1 MSIPTYKKKA
11 KENAQKAI
19 ALRNKLEKLEKLA
32 QTDGKEAKSA
42 KLAYQYLVNDTPF
55 LSQIYFEKL
64 DAKKPEAKPEKKK
77 KKDK

>member
-1 MSIPTYKKKA
+1 MSIPVYKKKA
-11 KENAQKAI
+11 KEKAQKAI

-32 QTDGKEAKSA
+32 QTEGKEAKSA

-64 DAKKPEAKPEKKK
+64 EAKKPETKSDKKK
-77 KKDK
+77 KK